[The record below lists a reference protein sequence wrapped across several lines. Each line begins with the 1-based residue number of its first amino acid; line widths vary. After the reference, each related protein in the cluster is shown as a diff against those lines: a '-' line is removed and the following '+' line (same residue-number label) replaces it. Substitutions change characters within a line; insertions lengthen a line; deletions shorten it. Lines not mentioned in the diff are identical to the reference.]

1 MDMRDR
7 ISMGAWSLYIC
18 VYIGIVQRGRSSIF
32 EEPRIRYLLVLVPW
46 NDDSKAG
53 EKESPG

>member
-1 MDMRDR
+1 
-7 ISMGAWSLYIC
+7 MGAWSLYIC